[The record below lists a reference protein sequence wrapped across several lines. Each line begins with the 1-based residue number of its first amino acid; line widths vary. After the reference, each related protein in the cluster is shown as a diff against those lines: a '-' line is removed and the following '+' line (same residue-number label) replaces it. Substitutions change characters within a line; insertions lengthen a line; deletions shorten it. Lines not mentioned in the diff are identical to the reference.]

1 MELDRFIKYA
11 LAAAS
16 ILALKY
22 EADLAYLLALLL
34 VAYTVSDAANK
45 VVKAM
50 ASNPVR
56 HSPLGPV
63 RQSKTSAKEPMAHR
77 DGDTVT
83 GDQLATAGGGGG

>member
-34 VAYTVSDAANK
+34 VAYTISEAASK
-45 VVKAM
+45 VVKSM
-50 ASNPVR
+50 ATN
-56 HSPLGPV
+56 PV
-63 RQSKTSAKEPMAHR
+63 RQSKPTPKELMVRR